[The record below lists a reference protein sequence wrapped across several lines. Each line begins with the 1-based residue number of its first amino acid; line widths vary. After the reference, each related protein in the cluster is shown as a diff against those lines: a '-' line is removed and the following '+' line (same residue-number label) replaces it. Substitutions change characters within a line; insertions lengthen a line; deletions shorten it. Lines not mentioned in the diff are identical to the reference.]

1 MACPGA
7 LAALPGRLRDGRKR
21 IPPVKE
27 ASVTLLIRERP
38 RLALM
43 LDIATPGSTHA
54 RWAPD
59 EHQAINAPSNVT
71 FSTTMPGGFETMSCT
86 LTRKAGRDYPDLEE
100 FSTVTVSGIGGQV
113 AWQGRLETTPRTSG
127 DQLSIT
133 PGAVGWQAALDDDQS
148 ARMIY
153 LDADLMQ
160 WQPASSQRKIN
171 AAASSVDID
180 DPAVLTDQTTGQPA
194 LDVGFTSPWSRAH
207 QAEAYYDAKGISL
220 QAIYYAWKLNGNI
233 ASGDANW
240 TWQTFLSSDD
250 VLSSTDASAN
260 LRAAGPGTGSL
271 AATTTTRDWAMAL
284 LAYAVAVTST
294 SGIHC
299 AVLWTYLGVVGNH
312 GLTIQ
317 GTLTATGGLG
327 VLASDVVQHAV
338 QTWAPELATSRA
350 GVSTIETSTFSI
362 PHLVF
367 TDPTTAS
374 AIIKQATVF
383 GLPDWWV
390 DEGPTFNLASRD
402 NHGRRWRARVGP
414 SGLQE
419 TGPQVDRLF
428 NSVIVSYND
437 VTGVTRTVGPT
448 GSGANTIDDSLTDTD
463 PANPVNVAGITRRS
477 VLAMG
482 ITSTAA
488 AALQVGQDWLAE
500 QKLLSTAGQAQIVGH
515 VEDDH
520 GVLWPAW
527 MIRAG
532 DQISFTDAHSTDY
545 RRVVRAEYSDASRAC
560 QLDLDSPPEGL
571 SSLLARLSVSLTP
584 LGLS

>member
-1 MACPGA
+1 
-7 LAALPGRLRDGRKR
+7 
-21 IPPVKE
+21 
-27 ASVTLLIRERP
+27 
-38 RLALM
+38 
-43 LDIATPGSTHA
+43 
-54 RWAPD
+54 
-59 EHQAINAPSNVT
+59 
-71 FSTTMPGGFETMSCT
+71 MSCA
-86 LTRKAGRDYPDLEE
+86 LSRKAGSDYPDLQE
-100 FSTVTVSGIGGQV
+100 FSTVTVSGPGGEV

-153 LDADLMQ
+153 
-160 WQPASSQRKIN
+160 
-171 AAASSVDID
+171 VDID
-180 DPAVLTDQTTGQPA
+180 LTRWQATSVSRKLALLSGSWSVDDPATNVDPVTGQPA
-194 LDVGFTSPWSRAH
+194 LTTAIQDAWTTHAIS
-207 QAEAYYDAKGISL
+207 EALYDGKGL
-220 QAIYYAWKLNGNI
+220 PLGAIYYAWKIGATI
-233 ASGDANW
+233 SPADTNW
-240 TWQTFLSSDD
+240 QWFAVLSSDD
-250 VLSSTDASAN
+250 VLTSSDASAN
-260 LRAAGPGTGSL
+260 LRAAGPGTGTL
-271 AATTTTRDWAMAL
+271 AATSSNRKFGIVQL
-284 LAYAVAVTST
+284 LYIA
-294 SGIHC
+294 SGG
-299 AVLWTYLGVVGNH
+299 ASGQTNPVYWTFLGVIGTH
-312 GLTIQ
+312 LLPIQ
-317 GTLTATGGLG
+317 GAVGATGGIG

-350 GVSTIETSTFSI
+350 GVSTIEQSSVVI
-362 PHLVF
+362 PHLAF
-367 TDPTTAS
+367 LDPTTAS
-374 AIIKQATVF
+374 DIIKQATRF

-390 DEGPTFNLASRD
+390 DEGPTFNLASRG
-402 NHGRRWRARVGP
+402 NHGRNWRARVGP

-448 GSGANTIDDSLTDTD
+448 GSGADTIDDSLTDTD
-463 PANPVNVAGITRRS
+463 PANPVNVAGIKRRS

-482 ITSTAA
+482 ITSTSAA
-488 AALQVGQDWLAE
+488 ASQVGQDWLAE

-532 DQISFTDAHSTDY
+532 DNISFTDAHDPEY
-545 RRVVRAEYSDASRAC
+545 RRVVRASYSDSSRAC

-571 SSLLARLSVSLTP
+571 SALLARLSVSLTP

>member
-1 MACPGA
+1 M
-7 LAALPGRLRDGRKR
+7 
-21 IPPVKE
+21 
-27 ASVTLLIRERP
+27 TLLIRERP

-43 LDIATPGSTHA
+43 LDIATPDSTHA

-59 EHQAINAPSNVT
+59 EDQAANAPSGLT
-71 FSTTMPGGFETMSCT
+71 FSSTMPGGFEAMSCS
-86 LTRKAGRDYPDLEE
+86 LTRKAGRDYPDLAE
-100 FSTVTVSGIGGQV
+100 FSTITVSGIGGQV

-127 DQLSIT
+127 DQLAIT

-153 LDADLMQ
+153 IDTDLTQ
-160 WQPASSQRKIN
+160 WQGTSVARQIQLQTAS
-171 AAASSVDID
+171 ADYEDASVAVD
-180 DPAVLTDQTTGQPA
+180 PVTGEPSLATTLNG
-194 LDVGFTSPWSRAH
+194 PWVRTRRA
-207 QAEAYYDAKGISL
+207 EGWYDAKGLPIAVL
-220 QAIYYAWKLNGNI
+220 YYAWKIGPTILP
-233 ASGDANW
+233 ADTQW
-240 TWQTFLSSDD
+240 TWAAFLSSDD
-250 VLSSTDASAN
+250 QATSVSSTGN
-260 LRAAGPGTGSL
+260 LRAAGPGGSVLVPTTPEPFALVQLSYGTSSGTGSPFPL
-271 AATTTTRDWAMAL
+271 
-284 LAYAVAVTST
+284 Y
-294 SGIHC
+294 
-299 AVLWTYLGVVGNH
+299 WTYLGVVGTH
-312 GLTIQ
+312 GLGIG
-317 GTLTATGGLG
+317 GTLTFTGGIG
-327 VLASDVVQHAV
+327 VYASDVVQHAV

-350 GVSTIETSTFSI
+350 GVSTIEQSTFLI

-367 TDPTTAS
+367 REPTTAS
-374 AIIKQATVF
+374 DIIKQATRF

-390 DEGPTFNLASRD
+390 DEGPTFNLASSD
-402 NHGRRWRARVGP
+402 NHGKRWRARVGP

-448 GSGANTIDDSLTDTD
+448 GSGATTIDDSLTDTD

-488 AALQVGQDWLAE
+488 AATQVGQDWLAE

-532 DQISFTDAHSTDY
+532 DQITFTDAHDPVP
-545 RRVVRAEYSDASRAC
+545 RRVVRAGYSDSSRAC

-571 SSLLARLSVSLTP
+571 SALLARLSVSLTP